1 MHIPKFSQRFTV
13 GDVKTTSGDVTAT
26 NVSDT
31 STTLTVDKWKATA
44 FYISDFQAKQ
54 IANKYNV
61 LDMYARGMAQD
72 LAVQVDSDIWAY
84 TGASYITNSV
94 GDSATDILATSLEK
108 AISIIESNSIPL
120 NECFF
125 AFHPKA
131 YWREVMANSKLV
143 EASKYGRAVLPNPP
157 HNELYGI
164 PVWIAETVPA
174 GAAGSEGGHRNL
186 LAHPEC
192 IVFAVQMPIRLQE
205 KESDES
211 LRRKVIADV
220 AYGAKNLRDAGVRII
235 SNN

>member
-1 MHIPKFSQRFTV
+1 VHIPKFAQRFTV
-13 GDVKTTSGDVTAT
+13 NDINTTSGEVSAT

-31 STTLTVDKWKATA
+31 STTLTVDKWKGTA

-54 IANKYNV
+54 IHNKYNV
-61 LDMYARGMAQD
+61 LDTYARDMAHD
-72 LAVQVDSDIWAY
+72 LAKQVDSDIWGY
-84 TGASYITNSV
+84 TAATYITNSV

-174 GAAGSEGGHRNL
+174 GAAGTEGGHRNL
-186 LAHPEC
+186 LGHPEA
-192 IVFAVQMPIRLQE
+192 IAFALQLPIRLHE
-205 KESDES
+205 KQSEH
-211 LRRKVIADV
+211 LRRKVIGDV
-220 AYGAKNLRDAGVRII
+220 AYGAINLRDAGVRII